1 LSIDQPK
8 IDAQA
13 MSNTTKAP
21 VEFTDLAKETVLGF
35 LEGNSD
41 TRLALRI
48 HVASPSPLDP
58 RYDIT
63 LIEQHE
69 KCEEDVVF
77 DDSGFEVV
85 MDPESVKILDG
96 ARIDWVETLMES
108 GFKVENPN
116 LEPIGSKPL
125 EGPLADRVQ
134 QAIEQYVNPGVAQHG
149 GRVTLVDVRDNI
161 VYLQMGGGCQGCGM
175 ASVTLSQGIERILR
189 EQVPEITGIEDV
201 TNHSEGDSPYF
212 TAEK

>member
-1 LSIDQPK
+1 
-8 IDAQA
+8 

-96 ARIDWVETLMES
+96 ARIDWVETLMEN

-134 QAIEQYVNPGVAQHG
+134 QAIDQYVNPGVAQHG

-189 EQVPEITGIEDV
+189 EQVPEITDIEDV